1 MDYTT
6 LGDILVVKDIIVCCP
21 ILRDISTLKIKS
33 FNCNFSNNRKR
44 LKMHSCTR
52 MKEAKR
58 LLLWLWVHVAALCNK
73 IHLLLRCVAG
83 FPFHFH
89 FHTFAV
95 FLAVFWLLSVLIMR
109 RLNCR
114 SYDCE
119 IISCE
124 AAGGSTCTAALR
136 NPFDTYPDERLLIEL
151 QLKYLHPNE
160 VHAAFCSIWS
170 LWTPFTFFN

>member
-83 FPFHFH
+83 FPDICSF
-89 FHTFAV
+89 
-95 FLAVFWLLSVLIMR
+95 SGRVLIAFCI
-109 RLNCR
+109 N
-114 SYDCE
+114 Y
-119 IISCE
+119 
-124 AAGGSTCTAALR
+124 AAL
-136 NPFDTYPDERLLIEL
+136 EL
-151 QLKYLHPNE
+151 QELRLWNYLLRGCRRKHMHGGLEKPFW
-160 VHAAFCSIWS
+160 HLPWWKAANWTSAEISASKCSIWS

>member
-83 FPFHFH
+83 FPDICSF
-89 FHTFAV
+89 
-95 FLAVFWLLSVLIMR
+95 SGRVLIAFCI
-109 RLNCR
+109 N
-114 SYDCE
+114 Y
-119 IISCE
+119 
-124 AAGGSTCTAALR
+124 AALELQELR
-136 NPFDTYPDERLLIEL
+136 LWNYLLRGCRRKHMHGGLEKPFWHLPDERLLIEL

>member
-1 MDYTT
+1 MDYTS
-6 LGDILVVKDIIVCCP
+6 LGHVLVVKQIIVCCSNS
-21 ILRDISTLKIKS
+21 RHISALKIKS

-44 LKMHSCTR
+44 LKMHSCTC
-52 MKEAKR
+52 MKVVK
-58 LLLWLWVHVAALCNK
+58 LLLLYCGCESTWQHYATNTFTAVLRHRFSW
-73 IHLLLRCVAG
+73 HLQ
-83 FPFHFH
+83 F
-89 FHTFAV
+89 

-124 AAGGSTCTAALR
+124 AAGRSTCTAALR
-136 NPFDTYPDERLLIEL
+136 NPFDTYPDESLLIEL

-170 LWTPFTFFN
+170 LWTPCTFFN

>member
-1 MDYTT
+1 MDYT
-6 LGDILVVKDIIVCCP
+6 LGDILVVKEIIVCCS

-44 LKMHSCTR
+44 LKMHSCTC
-52 MKEAKR
+52 MKEAK
-58 LLLWLWVHVAALCNK
+58 LLLLYCGCESTWQRYATKYIYCCAASQVFL
-73 IHLLLRCVAG
+73 
-83 FPFHFH
+83 
-89 FHTFAV
+89 TFAV

-109 RLNCR
+109 RLNRR

-119 IISCE
+119 IIPCE

-136 NPFDTYPDERLLIEL
+136 NPFDTYPDESLLIEL